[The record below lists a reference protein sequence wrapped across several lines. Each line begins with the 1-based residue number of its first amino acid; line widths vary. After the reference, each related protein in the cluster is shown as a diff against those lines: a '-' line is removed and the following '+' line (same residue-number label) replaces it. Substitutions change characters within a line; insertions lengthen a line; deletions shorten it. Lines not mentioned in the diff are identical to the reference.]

1 MEKSIFSEMVGKF
14 NRTITLRMRLEPV
27 TFDKNHK
34 MQFGKLEDLKIVS
47 ETKKMNQLFYN
58 ESQILELLTT
68 SKNEYMEKHEIKYTR
83 YNYLKQLIFD
93 AVNWDK
99 CQTSI
104 YTAYYGS
111 DNRDKT
117 F

>member
-34 MQFGKLEDLKIVS
+34 MQFVNLEDLKIVS

-58 ESQILELLTT
+58 ESQIKKEYADFKKVFDELQYLVNRKQAGMYTNK
-68 SKNEYMEKHEIKYTR
+68 SEIITEIRIK
-83 YNYLKQLIFD
+83 
-93 AVNWDK
+93 
-99 CQTSI
+99 S
-104 YTAYYGS
+104 
-111 DNRDKT
+111 
-117 F
+117 